1 VSSVLIYFLFLIITT
16 AINTFLTKEA
26 RSYDVGFIIATE
38 KEERYKKDKK
48 FFLEEAKSLGLSV
61 FFGSSDN
68 DQERQNEQV
77 LKAVR
82 EGVKVIV
89 IQPVDSF
96 GAKKAIQIVKPHKI
110 KIIAYDRIIYDAY
123 IDYYITHD
131 SVLVGILQS
140 RECTKFSGE
149 KGNVVILS
157 GGKNH
162 SVAKQ
167 ITTGNLMILEK
178 IPNIKILGIFYH
190 ENWDESES
198 YITIKEILKKNSDL
212 RCIIANNSSLARGA
226 IKALEENSI
235 NPKDIFI
242 AGADADLENIKLL
255 IQGKQKV
262 EILKDIEPLA
272 RTAARVSYDIIKGK
286 NPDFQDVLNNGKV
299 DVKVIKIPVE
309 LITKENIDLLIKRG
323 FHKKEDIYGK

>member
-1 VSSVLIYFLFLIITT
+1 MRLIYLLFLIITT
-16 AINTFLTKEA
+16 IFLTSKA
-26 RSYDVGFIIATE
+26 RAYDVGFIIATE

-48 FFLEEAKSLGLSV
+48 SFLEEAKKLGISV
-61 FFGSSDN
+61 FFASSDN
-68 DQERQNEQV
+68 NQERQNEQV
-77 LKAVR
+77 SKAVS

-96 GAKKAIQIVKPHKI
+96 GAKKSVQIAKSHKI
-110 KIIAYDRIIYDAY
+110 KIIAYDRIIYDADV
-123 IDYYITHD
+123 DYYITHD
-131 SVLVGILQS
+131 SVLVGILQA

-178 IPNIKILGIFYH
+178 IPNIKITGIFYH
-190 ENWDESES
+190 EKWDESES
-198 YITIKEILKKNSDL
+198 YLTMKEVLKKSSDL

-226 IKALEENSI
+226 IKAMEESSL

-255 IQGKQKV
+255 LQGKQKV

-272 RTAARVSYDIIKGK
+272 RKAANVSYDIIKEK

-309 LITKENIDLLIKRG
+309 LITVENIDLLIKRG
-323 FHKKEDIYGK
+323 FHKKEDIYSGSKN